1 MIIAIGYGV
10 EPKRV
15 EFDPLPKLIGNE
27 VMPSG
32 GVLCL
37 GGRQSPGDQIGTTW
51 YDLQATGSFGQRI
64 FVDSD
69 GTAYMFWQWMDAGQ
83 TQRYIACNIRFPD
96 GSYFGEIQVT
106 PSWSGYVQVDGTKI
120 YPEKPVIVYH
130 YHSGSGMWL
139 LIWEE
144 QPVQI
149 PYTYLYPYVAVTN
162 GEDDIVV
169 AAGDFYSDYHY
180 LVYTSD
186 QGNIWTYIAGYDS
199 STTNSYFIHA
209 SRNPGSQKVVHVW
222 TQAMDLGNVSQWC
235 NDVWYQLSTD
245 NGVTWGASI
254 NVTNYTPPYNMN
266 LGDSAIWAF
275 NCVNEVFDAGDNLHV
290 VWGGHL
296 AWKGLGD
303 TLYGGDRAK
312 VFHWEEASDIITTVN
327 SQSIYYNEPDG
338 WWLEPWVN
346 GAPYWHAGAAGIWRT
361 ICDQPQ
367 LIVDT
372 TTNDLYCLWHG
383 NDDSTDV
390 SAGGFLNGELYGAY
404 SSDGGL
410 TWTDYVN
417 LTNTR
422 TPVAPAGECND
433 EDYMTAFPY
442 MLNDTIYITYVED
455 KDAGAGV
462 VTPPEGE
469 LTENPVCCWAFW
481 AGILR
486 TGIEEYTALT
496 PVTTTLQCL
505 PNPFTKLTNISFG
518 IGHPDRITHSS
529 YGTGSV
535 PSQGDENPCLSD
547 GTESIELKIYDSC
560 GRLVKDFSL
569 PTAYCL
575 VPTTIKW
582 SGTDQAGHPVPAGV
596 YFVELSAGDKIITRK
611 VVKLR

>member
-1 MIIAIGYGV
+1 MQVCRVYIICLSLFAISFAF
-10 EPKRV
+10 EPAKANL
-15 EFDPLPKLIGNE
+15 EPLPHLRGDEQIPIC
-27 VMPSG
+27 VSVPY
-32 GVLCL
+32 L

-51 YDLQATGSFGQRI
+51 YDLQAIGSFGQRI

-130 YHSGSGMWL
+130 SDSGMWL

-149 PYTYLYPYVAVTN
+149 PYTYLWPYVAVTN

-169 AAGDFYSDYHY
+169 AAADPYSDYHY

-199 STTNSYFIHA
+199 STTNSYFVRA

-266 LGDSAIWAF
+266 LGDSVIWAF
-275 NCVNEVFDAGDNLHV
+275 NCVNAVFDAGDDLHI

-312 VFHWEEASDIITTVN
+312 VFHWEEASGIISTVN

-338 WWLEPWVN
+338 WWLEPWASGV
-346 GAPYWHAGAAGIWRT
+346 PYWHGGAAGNWRT
-361 ICDQPQ
+361 ICDEPQ

-422 TPVAPAGECND
+422 TPGAPAGECND

-462 VTPPEGE
+462 ATPPEGE
-469 LTENPVCCWAFW
+469 LTENPVRCWVFW

-496 PVTTTLQCL
+496 PVTMTLQCL

-518 IGHPDRITHSS
+518 IGYPDRITHSS
-529 YGTGSV
+529 YGTGSAEGMELRILDATGRV
-535 PSQGDENPCLSD
+535 VYDFPRITQYALRHTLSW
-547 GTESIELKIYDSC
+547 
-560 GRLVKDFSL
+560 
-569 PTAYCL
+569 P
-575 VPTTIKW
+575 
-582 SGTDQAGHPVPAGV
+582 GTDQTGHLVPAGV

-611 VVKLR
+611 VVRLR